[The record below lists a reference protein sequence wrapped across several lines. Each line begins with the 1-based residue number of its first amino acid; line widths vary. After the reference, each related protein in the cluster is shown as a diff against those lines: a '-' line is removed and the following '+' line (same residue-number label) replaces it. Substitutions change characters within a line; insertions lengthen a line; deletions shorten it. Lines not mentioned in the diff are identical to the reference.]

1 MEFENYDMCDV
12 IKAFMKLF
20 IDKNEC
26 YRDLYNR
33 HCSGTVIYWND
44 DSRYINIKTNN
55 FHELFINE
63 LIKRIDTLY
72 SIGGDN
78 KKTIL
83 KFSNCN
89 IMLNYNSD
97 YGESGNIT
105 TFNFTLLDD
114 VKDIRI
120 CSMFNSI

>member
-12 IKAFMKLF
+12 IKTFMKLF

-33 HCSGTVIYWND
+33 PYSGTIIYWNND
-44 DSRYINIKTNN
+44 PKFINIKTPN
-55 FHELFINE
+55 FHELFICE
-63 LIKRIDTLY
+63 LMKRIDTLY

-83 KFSNCN
+83 KFNNCN

-97 YGESGNIT
+97 YSETSNIT

-114 VKDIRI
+114 VKDIRL
-120 CSMFNSI
+120 CSMV